1 MHSRR
6 VVLDHAALIHDAFDG
21 RYQAGRQLGEGGF
34 GQVFL
39 ATQVA
44 TGQQVAIKLL
54 QLKQNKSIETQTA
67 RFQREMRLCAGL
79 HHPNIVRL
87 IDSGQL
93 GADVLCT
100 VFEYVPG
107 ETLADVLRKGGL
119 DPREATHLMMQVLDA
134 LGCAH
139 AAGIVH
145 RDLKPQNIMVTST
158 GVRRNAMVLDFGIG
172 AIIEAAR
179 LEEFS
184 RLTKTNEMLGT
195 PAYAAPEQ
203 LRGQSPSIR
212 SDLYSWALV
221 LLECLTGEQ
230 AIKADSLHELFARQS
245 GPEPVPIPAWLRA
258 HHIGRVLMR
267 ALVKQVDRR
276 TVDAAELMRELE
288 RREVAGSNLEAL
300 ATYRNQT
307 PTTLERVD
315 SNDAIGTLMESFD
328 LERHVLAGERRQ
340 VTALCCTL
348 VLSNGDNDL
357 DLRSYLGLVQAQQ
370 RVWSDVLRAHD
381 GYFAGSVGDRYL
393 FYFGYPL
400 AKEDDAVRAARCAL
414 AIVDATRERSAQL
427 EAELGVH
434 IEVAIG
440 LHTDLVI
447 TQMMSSSM
455 IYSDVVGL
463 TPVIAER
470 INRHVLGPQGHV
482 LGPQGVL
489 AGPQGHVLVSD
500 ATRRVLRDRFVY
512 EPAGEL
518 HCGELAEPIS
528 LYRMLH
534 ERADTGE
541 ADQAYVG
548 RTHELSLLEH
558 RWKLAAEG
566 EGQTV
571 LVSAEAGVGK
581 SRIVRELHRRLPASE
596 HRFLVC
602 RCAQESRNSALQ
614 PIIDLFEQL
623 LGARIKGTGT
633 GSGTGSSGVSDGQRA
648 NALDELLTE
657 LELTDDGGRSDD
669 RSFEL
674 LAALLGI
681 PLDPQ
686 RYPPLALTPDRK
698 RELTTTAVIAVLLEM
713 SERQPLLFLVED
725 VHWADPS
732 TLSLFE
738 QLFAEIPTS
747 STCVILTARPEFSVP
762 SSLVFNAQVQ
772 LTPLADTEVAEL
784 LGKLTGGLELPTA
797 VIRQITER
805 ADGIPL
811 FVEELTQMLVGGRK
825 PGLRAADVEV
835 PATLRDA
842 LTARLDSLGPAKLTA
857 HVASALGREFSF
869 TLLEQVAVEFGDHD
883 VKAHIEAL
891 HEAGLVTRKRRRGS
905 TLYTFKHALVREVA
919 HAAMLP
925 EDRRKVHA
933 RTASVLEHNFSDIVD
948 KRPELLAM
956 HHRLA
961 GQNREAIAYAQKAAT
976 LAILRSAN
984 VEAGAHA
991 KEALEWLSE
1000 LGNERERAEAELDLN
1015 GILTRFVMITQGYG
1029 TVDMEALLRRSEVL
1043 IADLGSSKHVFPN
1056 LAAFGAFHLV
1066 RGNMGLALQHAQRLV
1081 DLARVA
1087 QSPSQEVYGLSF
1099 LSQCAYFGGQYAR
1112 QLEASKRA
1120 MELFDP
1126 VAHAGHMFEY
1136 GFDSRVNIDAHLS
1149 LCLTVTGEFDAALAA
1164 AQRVRERA
1172 QLLNIPHITY
1182 ATLFALSCMCH
1193 VRQDRDALVR
1203 ISDEVRALAAAQGGS
1218 WYVWLVETQRAWA
1231 EGRADAV
1238 KAHVALLRSLPA
1250 SFCRGYWGVL
1260 AAELDADN
1268 GNFDSGL
1275 DVIDWA
1281 LDNID
1286 DGSRYILPEM
1296 QRIKARLLAGKSEDP
1311 ADREAAISAI
1321 RDAIVTARADGA
1333 KLFELRSAIEYVRMT
1348 TKELDLG
1355 ALAIDT
1361 LRAAYERFGEVQHP
1375 ELVVARQMLAS
1386 ESQRQESQS

>member
-1 MHSRR
+1 M
-6 VVLDHAALIHDAFDG
+6 DHTALIRDAFDG

-44 TGQQVAIKLL
+44 TGQQVAVKVL

-107 ETLADVLRKGGL
+107 ETLADLLRKGGL
-119 DPREATHLMMQVLDA
+119 DAREATHLMMQVLDA

-145 RDLKPQNIMVTST
+145 RDLKPQNIMITST

-172 AIIEAAR
+172 AIVEAAR

-184 RLTKTNEMLGT
+184 RLTKTNELLGT

-221 LLECLTGEQ
+221 FLECLTGEQ

-267 ALVKQVDRR
+267 ALIKQVDRR
-276 TVDAAELMRELE
+276 TVDAVELMRELE

-300 ATYRNQT
+300 ANYRNQT
-307 PTTLERVD
+307 PSTLERID

-348 VLSNGDNDL
+348 LLSSGDNEL

-381 GYFAGSVGDRYL
+381 GYFAGSIGDRYL

-414 AIVDATRERSAQL
+414 AIVDVTQERRAQIA
-427 EAELGVH
+427 AELGVDV
-434 IEVAIG
+434 EVAIG
-440 LHTDLVI
+440 LHTDLVV

-463 TPVIAER
+463 TPVVAER
-470 INRHVLGPQGHV
+470 INRASG
-482 LGPQGVL
+482 GVRI
-489 AGPQGHVLVSD
+489 SD

-512 EPAGEL
+512 EAAGEL
-518 HCGELAEPIS
+518 RCPELAEPIG
-528 LYRMLH
+528 LH
-534 ERADTGE
+534 HLLRERADTGE

-558 RWKLAAEG
+558 RWKLAAAG

-571 LVSAEAGVGK
+571 LISAEAGVGK
-581 SRIVRELHRRLPASE
+581 SRLVRELHRRLPASG
-596 HRFLVC
+596 HRYLVC

-614 PIIDLFEQL
+614 PIIDLFEQM
-623 LGARIKGTGT
+623 LGARIAGTGT
-633 GSGTGSSGVSDGQRA
+633 GSGPVTDGQRA
-648 NALDELLTE
+648 NALDELLHE
-657 LELTDDGGRSDD
+657 LELGGDDQGGDHG
-669 RSFEL
+669 FEL
-674 LAALLGI
+674 LAGLLGI
-681 PLDPQ
+681 PLDPR

-698 RELTTTAVIAVLLEM
+698 RELTNNAVVAVLLEL
-713 SERQPLLFLVED
+713 SERQTLLFLVED

-732 TLSLFE
+732 TLALLE

-747 STCVILTARPEFSVP
+747 STCVVLTARPEFAVP

-772 LTPLADTEVAEL
+772 LTPLANAEVAEL
-784 LGKLTGGLELPTA
+784 LGKLAGGLELPA
-797 VIRQITER
+797 AMVKQITER

-811 FVEELTQMLVGGRK
+811 FVEELTQMLVGARGK
-825 PGLRAADVEV
+825 TDSGGVDVEV

-857 HVASALGREFSF
+857 HVASALGREFSSE
-869 TLLEQVAVEFGDHD
+869 LLEQVAAEFGDDD

-933 RTASVLEHNFSDIVD
+933 RTASVLEHNFTDIVG

-961 GQNREAIAYAQKAAT
+961 GQNREAIGYAQQAAT
-976 LAILRSAN
+976 SAMLRSAN

-991 KEALEWLSE
+991 KEALEWLPD
-1000 LGNERERAEAELDLN
+1000 LGNARERAEAELDLN

-1043 IADLGSSKHVFPN
+1043 IAELGSSKHVFPN

-1081 DLARVA
+1081 DLARA
-1087 QSPSQEVYGLSF
+1087 ARSPSQEVYGLSF
-1099 LSQCAYFGGQYAR
+1099 LAQCAYFGGQYPR

-1120 MELFDP
+1120 LELFDP
-1126 VAHAGHMFEY
+1126 VAHGGHMFEY
-1136 GFDSRVNIDAHLS
+1136 GFDSKVNIDAHLA
-1149 LCLTVTGEFDAALAA
+1149 LCLTVSGELDAAQTA

-1172 QLLNIPHITY
+1172 QALNIPHITY
-1182 ATLFALSCMCH
+1182 AMLFALSCMHH
-1193 VRQDRDALVR
+1193 VRQDRQALIG

-1238 KAHVALLRSLPA
+1238 KSHVALLRSFPA

-1260 AAELDADN
+1260 AAELDAAN
-1268 GNFDSGL
+1268 GEFDSGL

-1296 QRIKARLLAGKSEDP
+1296 RRVKAKLLARTGEDP
-1311 ADREAAISAI
+1311 VNREAAISAI
-1321 RDAIVTARADGA
+1321 RDAIATAREDGA
-1333 KLFELRSAIEYVRMT
+1333 KLFELRAAIEYVQLT
-1348 TKELDLG
+1348 TKALDVR

-1361 LRAAYERFGEVQHP
+1361 LRGAYDRFAEGQDHH
-1375 ELVVARQMLAS
+1375 ELVVARRILAG
-1386 ESQRQESQS
+1386 ESQHEESQS